1 MHTLVL
7 KPKHYDT
14 CCKEG
19 VTHCNV
25 KKVAATV
32 AKRSIAVLKFC
43 NSFNLNI
50 KFFVT
55 CYLMIYIILL
65 TVFCVTFKSVHT
77 PMTLEKQHK
86 MCYR

>member
-50 KFFVT
+50 KFF
-55 CYLMIYIILL
+55 CYMLFNDLYNFID
-65 TVFCVTFKSVHT
+65 CVLCNF
-77 PMTLEKQHK
+77 
-86 MCYR
+86 